1 MTITAMDFE
10 DVIRKRKM
18 VRKFKRNRPIS
29 DRMIVKLIR
38 NAHRAPSAGHTQV
51 QEFIIVKDPLISSCR
66 PRICRGDRYGIRG
79 RDFYSIIDG
88 AFASMLILLTT
99 VNEGI
104 GACFVGAFEDDK
116 VSKILEIPE
125 QVRPIG
131 IICVGYSDE
140 EPERIE
146 RIPLSELVYYNKYGY
161 TSDKM

>member
-29 DRMIVKLIR
+29 DRIIVKLIR

-51 QEFIIVKDPLISSCR
+51 QEFIIVKDPLIKKKLR
-66 PRICRGDRYGIRG
+66 RAAVDRYGIRG
-79 RDFYSIIDG
+79 REFYSIIDG
-88 AFASMLILLTT
+88 AFASMLILLTA

-131 IICVGYSDE
+131 IICVGYPDE
-140 EPERIE
+140 KPERIE
-146 RIPLSELVYYNKYGY
+146 RIPLSELVYYNKYVDTRG
-161 TSDKM
+161 KM